1 MSVSEL
7 HDAAAESQDSIEQL
21 NDELYKEKK
30 RNMRIQRALTNA
42 VARKKK

>member
-7 HDAAAESQDSIEQL
+7 HDAAAESQDNIEQL
-21 NDELYKEKK
+21 HDELYKEKQ
-30 RNMRIQRALTNA
+30 RNKRIQRALTNA